1 MNTIPQKLL
10 SFENIVG
17 ATLLS
22 FFTWVVLSLFAIE
35 KAVAVIETEQL
46 VDKQTNEEVRGM
58 RDVLIR
64 IDSNVTYL
72 REDMQIITKLK

>member
-1 MNTIPQKLL
+1 MNTIPQKLF

-35 KAVAVIETEQL
+35 KAVAVIETEQV

-72 REDMQIITKLK
+72 REDMQTITKLK

>member
-72 REDMQIITKLK
+72 REDMQTITKLK